1 MLTQSQIDA
10 IAEAVLQ
17 SMKPASAPEGN
28 KPFSVGRTSGEKPGT
43 VSGCPAEAVNPR
55 RGERTED
62 RPVEAA
68 EVVPM
73 DVSFM
78 MEKPSPDSVLE
89 KTGCANEEGLTDI
102 TSPEVKAI
110 PLLDH
115 IEDREGLERM
125 MARTPAR
132 IGVGN
137 CGPRLK
143 TKTMLTLRADHA
155 AARDAVFMDVSQELL
170 DRLNL
175 FTVETRCTDKTQF
188 LTRPDLGR
196 IFPPEGLETI
206 KSKCVHDIDVQIYA
220 ADGLSSTAVEA
231 NLENILPIIMEGLK
245 AKGLTVGTPFFVKN
259 GRVAAMDQISE
270 ALNATVTCVLL
281 GERPGLA
288 TAESMSAYIA
298 YKATVGMP
306 EARRTVV
313 SNIHSRGIPAVEA
326 GAYIV
331 DVIQKILEAKA
342 SGVELKK

>member
-17 SMKPASAPEGN
+17 SLKA
-28 KPFSVGRTSGEKPGT
+28 
-43 VSGCPAEAVNPR
+43 
-55 RGERTED
+55 D
-62 RPVEAA
+62 
-68 EVVPM
+68 
-73 DVSFM
+73 
-78 MEKPSPDSVLE
+78 PSPE
-89 KTGCANEEGLTDI
+89 NTKKAQTTEAEGLEDM
-102 TSPEVKAI
+102 TSPEVRSV

-125 MARTPAR
+125 MARTTAR

-143 TKTMLTLRADHA
+143 TRTMLPLRADHA
-155 AARDAVFMDVSQELL
+155 AARDAVFKDVGQELL
-170 DRLNL
+170 DRLGL
-175 FTVETRCTDKTQF
+175 FTVETRCKSKDEF

-196 IFPPEGLETI
+196 LFPEESLEMI
-206 KSKCVHDIDVQIYA
+206 RSKCGRDMDVQVYA
-220 ADGLSSTAVEA
+220 SDGLSSTAIEA
-231 NLENILPIIMEGLK
+231 NLENILPVIMDGLK
-245 AKGLTVGTPFFVKN
+245 AKGLKTGAPFFVKN
-259 GRVAAMDQISE
+259 GRVAAMDQVSE
-270 ALNATVTCVLL
+270 ALNATVTCVLI

-298 YKATVGMP
+298 YKAVVGMP

-313 SNIHSRGIPAVEA
+313 SNIHSKGIPAVEA

>member
-17 SMKPASAPEGN
+17 SLKA
-28 KPFSVGRTSGEKPGT
+28 
-43 VSGCPAEAVNPR
+43 
-55 RGERTED
+55 D
-62 RPVEAA
+62 
-68 EVVPM
+68 
-73 DVSFM
+73 
-78 MEKPSPDSVLE
+78 PSPE
-89 KTGCANEEGLTDI
+89 NTKKMQTTEAEGLEDM
-102 TSPEVKAI
+102 TSPEVRGV

-125 MARTPAR
+125 MARTTAR

-137 CGPRLK
+137 CGPRVK
-143 TKTMLTLRADHA
+143 TRTMLTLRADHA
-155 AARDAVFMDVSQELL
+155 AARDAVFKDVGQELL
-170 DRLNL
+170 DRLGL
-175 FTVETRCTDKTQF
+175 FTVETRCKSKDEF

-196 IFPPEGLETI
+196 LFPEESLEMI
-206 KSKCVHDIDVQIYA
+206 RSKCGRDMDVQVYA
-220 ADGLSSTAVEA
+220 SDGLSSTAIEA
-231 NLENILPIIMEGLK
+231 NLENILPVIMDGLK
-245 AKGLTVGTPFFVKN
+245 AKGLKTGAPFFVKN
-259 GRVAAMDQISE
+259 GRVAAMDQVSE
-270 ALNATVTCVLL
+270 ALNATVTCVLI

-298 YKATVGMP
+298 YKAVVGMP

-313 SNIHSRGIPAVEA
+313 SNIHSKGIPAVEA

>member
-17 SMKPASAPEGN
+17 SLKA
-28 KPFSVGRTSGEKPGT
+28 
-43 VSGCPAEAVNPR
+43 
-55 RGERTED
+55 D
-62 RPVEAA
+62 
-68 EVVPM
+68 
-73 DVSFM
+73 
-78 MEKPSPDSVLE
+78 PSPE
-89 KTGCANEEGLTDI
+89 NTKKMQTTETEGLEDM
-102 TSPEVKAI
+102 TSPEVRSV

-125 MARTPAR
+125 MARTTAR

-143 TKTMLTLRADHA
+143 TRTMLTLRADHA
-155 AARDAVFMDVSQELL
+155 AARDAVFKDVGQELL
-170 DRLNL
+170 DRLGL
-175 FTVETRCTDKTQF
+175 FTVETRGKSKDEF

-196 IFPPEGLETI
+196 LFPEESLEMI
-206 KSKCVHDIDVQIYA
+206 RSKCGRDMDVQVYA
-220 ADGLSSTAVEA
+220 SDGLSSTAIEA
-231 NLENILPIIMEGLK
+231 NLENILPVIMDGLK
-245 AKGLTVGTPFFVKN
+245 AKGLKTGAPFFVKN
-259 GRVAAMDQISE
+259 GRVAAMDQVSE
-270 ALNATVTCVLL
+270 ALNATVTCVLI

-298 YKATVGMP
+298 YKAVVGMP

-313 SNIHSRGIPAVEA
+313 SNIHSKGIPAVEA